1 MMATAAGD
9 QEWKRTLTLM
19 VCVQF
24 TISASNQISTPFL
37 PLFLI
42 QLGVHP
48 LERVEYWAGAI
59 ISVSALSAAIFSPIW
74 GGIGDRTGRKAMV
87 LRSSVA
93 SSIAMSIMGFCATP
107 LELFGV
113 RALMGAFSGF
123 SVAAMALVATQVP
136 EERLGYSLGW
146 LSTGQIAGSLIGP
159 LIGGLLAD
167 HIHDYRTVFFVSAF
181 GTGVIATSCATL
193 VHEQRGQPP
202 VAVER
207 VRASIWKQFAGIARH
222 RDLAPMLV
230 VIMLAQICS
239 IGVQPILPL
248 FVAHLVG
255 NVPWRATLT
264 GGAVA
269 ATGIAGLLSAPF
281 LGRRSDLIG
290 YRRVLLISLT
300 GAALFTIPQAF
311 ARNIWM
317 LLGLRF
323 GLGVFLGGILPSAN
337 ATIGRIAKPE
347 ERGQV
352 YGFTSTAQFLGRFI
366 GPLLGSLV
374 AAHFGFSAVFVLIG
388 MLMFSNLLWVWAN
401 VRSLLTPEQEKGR
414 RVF

>member
-1 MMATAAGD
+1 M
-9 QEWKRTLTLM
+9 LVSVL
-19 VCVQF
+19 CVAF
-24 TISASNQISTPFL
+24 VREVRGPGTHTERHTTS
-37 PLFLI
+37 LF
-42 QLGVHP
+42 
-48 LERVEYWAGAI
+48 
-59 ISVSALSAAIFSPIW
+59 
-74 GGIGDRTGRKAMV
+74 
-87 LRSSVA
+87 
-93 SSIAMSIMGFCATP
+93 
-107 LELFGV
+107 
-113 RALMGAFSGF
+113 
-123 SVAAMALVATQVP
+123 
-136 EERLGYSLGW
+136 ERL
-146 LSTGQIAGSLIGP
+146 
-159 LIGGLLAD
+159 
-167 HIHDYRTVFFVSAF
+167 R
-181 GTGVIATSCATL
+181 
-193 VHEQRGQPP
+193 
-202 VAVER
+202 
-207 VRASIWKQFAGIARH
+207 GIAQH
-222 RDLAPMLV
+222 RDFAPMFL

>member
-1 MMATAAGD
+1 
-9 QEWKRTLTLM
+9 M
-19 VCVQF
+19 VCVQV
-24 TISASNQISTPFL
+24 TISASNQISSPFL

-42 QLGVHP
+42 QLGVQP
-48 LERVEYWAGAI
+48 LARVEYWAGAI
-59 ISVSALSAAIFSPIW
+59 ISVSALSAALFSPVW
-74 GGIGDRTGRKAMV
+74 GHIGDRTGRKAMV
-87 LRSSVA
+87 LRSSIA
-93 SSIAMSIMGFCATP
+93 SSITMATIGFCTTP
-107 LELFGV
+107 WELFGV

-123 SVAAMALVATQVP
+123 STAAMSLVATQVP
-136 EERLGYSLGW
+136 EERLGYALGW
-146 LSTGQIAGSLIGP
+146 LSTGQITGTLIGP

-167 HIHDYRTVFFVSAF
+167 HIHDYRVVFFASAA
-181 GTGVIATSCATL
+181 GTGLLATGCAMM
-193 VHEQRGQPP
+193 VHEQRGHSPILT
-202 VAVER
+202 ER
-207 VRASIWKQFAGIARH
+207 PRTSIWKQFGGIARH

-230 VIMLAQICS
+230 VIMLAQVCA
-239 IGVQPILPL
+239 IGVQPVLPL

-255 NVPWRATLT
+255 NVPWRATVT
-264 GGAVA
+264 GAAVA

-300 GAALFTIPQAF
+300 GAACFTLPQAF

-323 GLGVFLGGILPSAN
+323 GVGVFLGGILPSAN

-352 YGFTSTAQFLGRFI
+352 YGFTSSAQFLGRFV
-366 GPLLGSLV
+366 GPLLGSIV
-374 AAHFGFSAVFVLIG
+374 AAHFGFPAVFVLIG
-388 MLMFSNLLWVWAN
+388 ALMFSNLLWVWAN
-401 VRSLLTPEQEKGR
+401 VRSLPTLEQEKSK